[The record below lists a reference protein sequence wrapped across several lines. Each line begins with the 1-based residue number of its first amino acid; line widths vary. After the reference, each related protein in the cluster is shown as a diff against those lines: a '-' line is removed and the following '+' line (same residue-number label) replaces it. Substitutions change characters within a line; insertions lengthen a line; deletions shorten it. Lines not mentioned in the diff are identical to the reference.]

1 MSDLLFSLYKC
12 VGRSKSLI
20 GQHCL
25 QQEILAHKVYSFSRF
40 FPGVEVL
47 TGLLP
52 ESISSSSEV
61 DSSELATS
69 LAFSDTYWYL
79 VWGTMCTFESVCIIK
94 SYWHK
99 YMLVFSQV
107 KGEWNTSAN
116 LFRYY
121 TDKRSTMSMCPLS
134 AYLRTMSSENFTTT
148 AIWPVRAVTIPRAS
162 KDFFRWIWAV
172 YIVICAWLLITLT
185 TVHVDKPPI

>member
-25 QQEILAHKVYSFSRF
+25 QQEILAHKMYSFSRF

-134 AYLRTMSSENFTTT
+134 AYLRT
-148 AIWPVRAVTIPRAS
+148 
-162 KDFFRWIWAV
+162 
-172 YIVICAWLLITLT
+172 ICRQRILQLQPFDQLGQWLYQELARIFSGEYEQCSLSF
-185 TVHVDKPPI
+185 VHGS